1 MVISILTYQIHIIKS
16 AGKQEFSGQKLDF
29 EAKVFFAKK
38 L

>member
-1 MVISILTYQIHIIKS
+1 MVISILIYQIHIIKS

-29 EAKVFFAKK
+29 EAKDLYAKK